1 MAIKQNLLV
10 LSFLLFSVRM
20 YGQITV
26 YESDITNV
34 GDIIYQ
40 YSESPTSP
48 FSVGSSG
55 LNQNWDF
62 SGVGNGTFTSSLLF
76 VDPVGSPYE
85 SQYPN
90 TNLCLQDGG
99 RYSYYNKTS
108 TGLFLHGIGD
118 TLFNSPALYLPLP
131 LTYGLDVSDGP
142 IVIIEESING
152 PFLSSYIP
160 DSVVS
165 ILTGGTANRAD
176 EALIKITNSTDFL
189 VDASGSITTD
199 LGTFDVLRLKTTIYT
214 DSELDVLCEDTL
226 TGQTLWVTNIP
237 FSSIPALA
245 SFSNTDIDY
254 KYQWITDDD
263 LVSFLICEAVVDF
276 NDNIENWALQT
287 LGPPPSSVIES
298 NKDVFRVFPNPA
310 ANFIAIEALS
320 NDKVLVKLFDVFG
333 NIIIKSSFQNTTK
346 LNISSFSSGIY
357 YLNLESQGS
366 SVVRKLIVN

>member
-1 MAIKQNLLV
+1 MQKLLV
-10 LSFLLFSVRM
+10 ISFLLLSMKM

-26 YESDITNV
+26 YESDISNV

-62 SGVGNGTFTSSLLF
+62 SGVGNGNYISSLLF
-76 VDPVGSPYE
+76 IDPIGSPYE

-99 RYSYYNKTS
+99 TYSYYNKTS

-142 IVIIEESING
+142 IVIIEESITG

-226 TGQTLWVTNIP
+226 TGQTLWVTNVP

-245 SFSNTDIDY
+245 SFSNTDIEY

-263 LVSFLICEAVVDF
+263 LVSFLICEAVVDL
-276 NDNIENWALQT
+276 NDNIENFSLQT
-287 LGPPPSSVIES
+287 FVSPSSAAIES
-298 NKDVFRVFPNPA
+298 NKDMFRVFPNPA
-310 ANFIAIEALS
+310 NNFITIEVLS
-320 NDKVLVKLFDVFG
+320 NDKVLVQLFDVFG
-333 NIIIKSSFQNTTK
+333 NIIMNSSLQNTTK
-346 LNISSFSSGIY
+346 LNVASFNSGIY
-357 YLNLESQGS
+357 YLTLSSEGS